1 VSKLKVRVNR
11 SRPESMTRQITDQL
25 AGLINTGILAAG
37 EMLPSE
43 RTLADSLGVA
53 RNVVRRSYDYLTSS
67 NLIAG
72 EGRRGRRVR
81 GGSSSSGASSRKKS
95 GASAARASGKKT
107 SASAKKGASRK
118 GSKKAGKKSSK
129 AGGRKSR

>member
-37 EMLPSE
+37 ELLPSE

-67 NLIAG
+67 DLIAG

-81 GGSSSSGASSRKKS
+81 GGSSGASSRKKS
-95 GASAARASGKKT
+95 AAATSRATGKK
-107 SASAKKGASRK
+107 ASAKKGAARK
-118 GSKKAGKKSSK
+118 GGKKVGRKSSK
-129 AGGRKSR
+129 AGGSKSR

>member
-1 VSKLKVRVNR
+1 
-11 SRPESMTRQITDQL
+11 MTRQITDQL

-67 NLIAG
+67 ALLVG

-81 GGSSSSGASSRKKS
+81 GGSSTSSRKKS
-95 GASAARASGKKT
+95 GGARASGKK
-107 SASAKKGASRK
+107 SSGAAKKGASRK
-118 GSKKAGKKSSK
+118 GSKKAGRKSSK
-129 AGGRKSR
+129 AGGKKGR

>member
-1 VSKLKVRVNR
+1 MSKLKVRVNR

-43 RTLADSLGVA
+43 RTLAESLGVA
-53 RNVVRRSYDYLTSS
+53 RNVVRRSYDYLASS
-67 NLIAG
+67 ALIAG

-81 GGSSSSGASSRKKS
+81 GGSSSTASSRKKS
-95 GASAARASGKKT
+95 AAASGKKS
-107 SASAKKGASRK
+107 SASAKKGASGK
-118 GSKKAGKKSSK
+118 GSKKAAKKTSK
-129 AGGRKSR
+129 AGGRKGR

>member
-1 VSKLKVRVNR
+1 MSKLKVRVNR
-11 SRPESMTRQITDQL
+11 SGPESMTRQITNQL

-37 EMLPSE
+37 ELLPSE

-53 RNVVRRSYDYLTSS
+53 RNVVRRSYDYLASS
-67 NLIAG
+67 ALIAG

-81 GGSSSSGASSRKKS
+81 GGSSSSASSRKKS
-95 GASAARASGKKT
+95 SGARASGKK
-107 SASAKKGASRK
+107 SSGAAKKGASVK

-129 AGGRKSR
+129 AGGRKGR

>member
-1 VSKLKVRVNR
+1 MSKVKVRVKR
-11 SRPESMTRQITDQL
+11 SGPQSMTRQITDQL
-25 AGLINTGILAAG
+25 AGLINTGVIAAG

-67 NLIAG
+67 ALLVG

-81 GGSSSSGASSRKKS
+81 GGSSTSSRKKS
-95 GASAARASGKKT
+95 GGAPASGKK
-107 SASAKKGASRK
+107 SSGAAKKGASRK

-129 AGGRKSR
+129 ASGKKGR

>member
-1 VSKLKVRVNR
+1 MSKLKVRVNR

-43 RTLADSLGVA
+43 RTLAESLGVA

-67 NLIAG
+67 ALIAG

-81 GGSSSSGASSRKKS
+81 GGSSASSRKK
-95 GASAARASGKKT
+95 GAAATSRASGKK
-107 SASAKKGASRK
+107 SSAKKGASGK
-118 GSKKAGKKSSK
+118 GSEKAAKKTSK
-129 AGGRKSR
+129 AGGRKGR

>member
-1 VSKLKVRVNR
+1 
-11 SRPESMTRQITDQL
+11 MTRQITDQL

-67 NLIAG
+67 ELIAG

-81 GGSSSSGASSRKKS
+81 GGGSGASSRKKS
-95 GASAARASGKKT
+95 AASRASGKKA

-118 GSKKAGKKSSK
+118 GSKKSGKKSSK

>member
-1 VSKLKVRVNR
+1 
-11 SRPESMTRQITDQL
+11 MTRQITDQL

-53 RNVVRRSYDYLTSS
+53 RNVVRRSYDYLASS
-67 NLIAG
+67 DLIAG

-81 GGSSSSGASSRKKS
+81 GSSSSGGASSRKKS
-95 GASAARASGKKT
+95 GAATAARASGKKT
-107 SASAKKGASRK
+107 SAKKGASGK
-118 GSKKAGKKSSK
+118 GSKKAGRKTSK

>member
-1 VSKLKVRVNR
+1 
-11 SRPESMTRQITDQL
+11 MTRQITDQL

-67 NLIAG
+67 DLISG

-81 GGSSSSGASSRKKS
+81 GGGSASSSKKS
-95 GASAARASGKKT
+95 AATSRASGKK
-107 SASAKKGASRK
+107 SSAKKGAARK

>member
-37 EMLPSE
+37 ELLPSE

-67 NLIAG
+67 DLIAG

-81 GGSSSSGASSRKKS
+81 GGSSSASSRKKS
-95 GASAARASGKKT
+95 AAASRASGKK
-107 SASAKKGASRK
+107 SSGSAKKGASRK